1 MTGAVLLGLISVVA
15 VSDML
20 LALYFRSLANR
31 VEGAETVSGTIEP
44 EGARSTA
51 TVMFVAAPVM
61 SLVIALISF
70 GVIPSGI
77 EPVRF

>member
-1 MTGAVLLGLISVVA
+1 MTGAVLLGVISVVA

-20 LALYFRSLANR
+20 LALYFRSL
-31 VEGAETVSGTIEP
+31 GK
-44 EGARSTA
+44 GARWTA
-51 TVMFVAAPVM
+51 RAMFVAAPAM
-61 SLVIALISF
+61 SLAIVLIFS

>member
-1 MTGAVLLGLISVVA
+1 MTGAVLLGVIFVVA

-20 LALYFRSLANR
+20 LALYFRSLAK
-31 VEGAETVSGTIEP
+31 
-44 EGARSTA
+44 GARWTA
-51 TVMFVAAPVM
+51 PAMFVAAPVM
-61 SLVIALISF
+61 SLAIVLIFS